1 MPYGMKIKLK
11 IILTFSLISI
21 SLIALFAYYVSYF
34 TRDSLQTK
42 FFHRLEENARIVGEN
57 IISKDTFNT
66 RVYYEVKRK
75 YLRQLSEGNDY
86 LLRIDKDQQ
95 ELLVEPSLPVPG
107 RFYQQAI
114 EEGKAT
120 WLEGK
125 TSYVGVY
132 FEDVQHPKNLLVISE
147 GVDGYGHEEQKDL
160 DRTLLT
166 GGLIALFFVIG
177 LAFYFA
183 EHLLKPLKIL
193 NDEVEKVSIAT
204 LGHRLKNKYS
214 SKGDEID
221 QLYSNFNAML
231 YRLDISVQVQKSFI
245 GNASHSLR
253 TPLTIISGEAELALA
268 QLDGTQEAFYSL
280 ENIAKNTTQM
290 QAIIN
295 NLLIISNLGNQQ
307 KINDIVPVRL
317 DELLYEII
325 KSETGVT
332 QLQPIKFDLN
342 KIPVDSDDLLV
353 RANPGLYHI
362 AFSNIL
368 SNAIK
373 YGKNKPITVSLEF
386 DGKYLIVKVSDEG
399 IGIPKVD
406 KSHIF
411 NSFFRA
417 SNVGDIYGN
426 GLGLVLARNILD
438 LHDAHISLESEEEVG
453 TTVIV
458 RIPKSPF

>member
-1 MPYGMKIKLK
+1 MLYGMKIKLK
-11 IILTFSLISI
+11 IILTFSFISI

-42 FFHRLEENARIVGEN
+42 FFHRLEENARIVGAN
-57 IISKDTFNT
+57 SMSKDTFNT

-75 YLRQLSEGNDY
+75 YLQQLSEGNDY
-86 LLRIDKDQQ
+86 LLRVAKDKQ
-95 ELLVEPSLPVPG
+95 ELLVEPGLPVPKK
-107 RFYQQAI
+107 FYLQAI

-147 GVDGYGHEEQKDL
+147 GVDEYGHGEQKDL

-183 EHLLKPLKIL
+183 ERLLKPLKIL
-193 NDEVEKVSIAT
+193 NDELEKVNIVT
-204 LGHRLKNKYS
+204 LDHTLKNKYS

-221 QLYSNFNAML
+221 QLYSNFNSML

-253 TPLTIISGEAELALA
+253 TPLTIISGEAEIALA
-268 QLDGTQEAFYSL
+268 QLETTHEVFYSL
-280 ENIAKNTTQM
+280 ENIAKNATQM
-290 QAIIN
+290 ETIIN
-295 NLLIISNLGNQQ
+295 NLLIMSNLGNQR
-307 KINDIVPVRL
+307 KIKDIQLVRL
-317 DELLYEII
+317 DELLYEVI
-325 KSETGVT
+325 KSESDANQSIV
-332 QLQPIKFDLN
+332 IKFDLN
-342 KIPVDSDDLLV
+342 KIPEDSDDLLIP
-353 RANPGLYHI
+353 ANPDLYHI
-362 AFSNIL
+362 ALSNIV

-373 YGKNKPITVSLEF
+373 YGKNKPITILLDF
-386 DGKYLIVKVSDEG
+386 DEKHLIVKVADKG

-417 SNVGDIYGN
+417 SNVGHIYGN
-426 GLGLVLARNILD
+426 GLGLVLARNIFD
-438 LHDAHISLESEEEVG
+438 LHHAHISLESEEGVG
-453 TTVIV
+453 TTVIIT
-458 RIPKSPF
+458 IPKSPF